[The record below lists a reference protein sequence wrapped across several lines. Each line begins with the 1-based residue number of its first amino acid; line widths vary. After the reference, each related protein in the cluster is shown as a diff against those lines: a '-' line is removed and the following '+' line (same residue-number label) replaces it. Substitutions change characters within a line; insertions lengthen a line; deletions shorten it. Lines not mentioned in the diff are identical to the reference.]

1 MKYIL
6 HTKVMRRQSKEIAIS
21 FSIITF
27 FRNFI
32 PYKNKKHPAQKDVFY
47 QLNFE
52 RRNDLS
58 AKGVADHL

>member
-21 FSIITF
+21 FSIIAF

-32 PYKNKKHPAQKDVFY
+32 PYKNKKHPAQEDVFY

-52 RRNDLS
+52 RRNIVPTMGIAGYS
-58 AKGVADHL
+58 